1 MDKQLDDGGDLQRG
15 HDDDLPLNHDDDL
28 PLNEVEP
35 AFANRSK
42 VVRTNVAYA
51 QPAASR
57 FFGR

>member
-15 HDDDLPLNHDDDL
+15 HDDDL